1 MYEIS
6 LFKSMNFS
14 ICQKETKMLIPGVG
28 MTFKQVIKNLEKLE
42 NIPVADME
50 EEIIDA
56 FNGYCFRG
64 DVEEVIGVIHQNT
77 SLLTEVKGMTKKL
90 AAKVEKAWKKLLK

>member
-1 MYEIS
+1 
-6 LFKSMNFS
+6 
-14 ICQKETKMLIPGVG
+14 MLIPGVG

-42 NIPVADME
+42 SIPIKDMK

-64 DVEEVIGVIHQNT
+64 DVEEIIGFDEWPELKVNGKYEICVRQDHEDAYE
-77 SLLTEVKGMTKKL
+77 LTLHIDLEDSKITVNNVL
-90 AAKVEKAWKKLLK
+90 